1 MQNLLALSKKE
12 IFPISLILVLAL
24 SRLIPHPPNIT
35 PIIAVAIMSS
45 YLFKNLYFS
54 LCALLI
60 SMILSDLFIG
70 FYGNMVFVYF
80 SLILIT
86 FIFYKI
92 NSKINIKSLLVFC
105 FFGSLIFYI
114 ISNFGVWALSG
125 MYEKSFNGLI
135 YCYYLAIPF
144 FKNTLISTILFSY
157 TAFFAN
163 SFYNQRTV

>member
-80 SLILIT
+80 KVIT
-86 FIFYKI
+86 QCCCLCGR
-92 NSKINIKSLLVFC
+92 SKSSYGFTLVF
-105 FFGSLIFYI
+105 
-114 ISNFGVWALSG
+114 NAV
-125 MYEKSFNGLI
+125 N
-135 YCYYLAIPF
+135 
-144 FKNTLISTILFSY
+144 
-157 TAFFAN
+157 
-163 SFYNQRTV
+163 